1 MRTGREVGSVV
12 VVGNPRARKVRGPW
26 RREVERGFG
35 PSARLEFIEAG
46 DRPGLEWLAR
56 EVAPARDRLL
66 VVAGG
71 DGSVSWV
78 VNALGPAPAVL
89 GLLPLGTANDLARA
103 LALPQALGDV
113 IARIRGGRRRRCDLL
128 SVNGRRL
135 CTVGGIGVA
144 ADSALAAQSL
154 RGADQPLL
162 RWAVGRAGLHAYWL
176 AAAAKVLD
184 AGPADRFDVRLRC
197 AGAADQQS
205 FSVDAHAIFVANQ
218 ATFGGRLC
226 ISPASR
232 NDDGVFELCI
242 LPACSR
248 GALVETLGRLVA
260 GLRIPASM
268 ITVIPAT
275 WAQVTCHRPTRFFG
289 DGEALGA
296 PCDRFEIGVQPGAL
310 EVVGA

>member
-1 MRTGREVGSVV
+1 MPPADSVV
-12 VVGNPRARKVRGPW
+12 VVANPHARNVKGPW
-26 RREVERGFG
+26 RTKVERGFG
-35 PSARLEFIEAG
+35 PSARLDFIEAR
-46 DRPGLEWLAR
+46 DISGLEWIAR
-56 EVAPARDRLL
+56 DVAAARDRLL

-78 VNALGPAPAVL
+78 VNALGAAPAVL

-103 LALPQALGDV
+103 LGLPQALADV
-113 IARIRGGRRRRCDLL
+113 IARIRSGRRRRCDLL
-128 SVNGRRL
+128 SVNGRRF
-135 CTVGGIGVA
+135 CTVGGVGVA

-154 RGADQPLL
+154 RDGDQPLL
-162 RWAVGRAGLHAYWL
+162 RWALGRAGLHAYWL
-176 AAAAKVLD
+176 AAGAKVLD
-184 AGPADRFDVRLRC
+184 AGPPDRFEVRLRR
-197 AGAADQQS
+197 AGDADERS

-232 NDDGVFELCI
+232 NDDGVFELCV

-248 GALVETLGRLVA
+248 GALLATLGRLVA
-260 GLRIPASM
+260 GMRIPASM

-275 WAQVTCHRPTRFFG
+275 WARVTCCRPTRFFG

-296 PCDRFEIGVQPGAL
+296 QCDSFEIAVQPGAL